1 MYEVYTDELF
11 SMIDLDEFIKTE
23 IETKA
28 IVVIDEIDKL
38 VRSVSLTNIF
48 IFSDY
53 RMTVQAQRRL
63 VTKVFSMIS
72 YLFSMVPQSMS
83 TKVNQL

>member
-38 VRSVSLTNIF
+38 VRSVCLTNIF
-48 IFSDY
+48 IFSNY

-63 VTKVFSMIS
+63 VTKVCSMIS
-72 YLFSMVPQSMS
+72 CLYSMVPQLMS
-83 TKVNQL
+83 TKVKQL